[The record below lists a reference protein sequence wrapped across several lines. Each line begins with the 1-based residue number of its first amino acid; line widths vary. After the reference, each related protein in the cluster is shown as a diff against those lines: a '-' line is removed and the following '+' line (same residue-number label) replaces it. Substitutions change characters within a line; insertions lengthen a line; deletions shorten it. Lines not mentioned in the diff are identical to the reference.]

1 VVSEVGTLEAPNPR
15 LNLAF
20 LAPAPIVETARFR
33 HRVLSSMPELSA
45 EVRLDKWLWA
55 VRVFKTRTHATEA
68 CRSGKITVDGQQA
81 RPARGVRSG
90 QIVAVNLGGWTR
102 TLRVRNALERRVAAA
117 AVPEH
122 ADDLT
127 SPEERERGRERRVQN
142 LLARP
147 SGEGRPTKRE
157 RRAWDQ
163 AFLGPLG

>member
-1 VVSEVGTLEAPNPR
+1 MSPIRR

-20 LAPAPIVETARFR
+20 LAAAPLVETTRFC
-33 HRVLSSMPELSA
+33 HRIFFSMPELPA

-55 VRVFKTRTHATEA
+55 VRVFKTRAHATEA
-68 CRSGKITVDGQQA
+68 CRSGKVTVDGQQA
-81 RPARGVRSG
+81 RPAREVRPG

-102 TLRVRNALERRVAAA
+102 TLRVCNALGRRVAAA
-117 AVPEH
+117 AVAQH
-122 ADDLT
+122 AADLT

-147 SGEGRPTKRE
+147 AGEGRPTKRE